1 MRLNS
6 PDKKYRILVAASS
19 VKRSGLIASINS
31 DQHYQLI
38 QPKTPAEALKAA
50 GAGPLDLILVD
61 DDNTISIPDLVIRA
75 KSVDAE
81 TPILVFKDHVPS
93 LADDRLWTLG
103 IDDCMIQPVT
113 PAKFLH
119 HIARAL
125 KMRRLGMKCDELTK
139 ENSQLYQ
146 LAITDG
152 LTKLVNRRH
161 FFERLAT
168 EFARAKRFGGR
179 IGGAICDI
187 DHFKSVND
195 TYGHAA
201 GDRVLMGV
209 AKIIAQTVRGIDIAG
224 RYGGEEFGLL
234 LPETALEGTLNLG
247 EKIRH
252 AIDEH
257 DFTEDAGDLEGPAH
271 ITISIGCASFPE
283 FTVNNSEELLELA
296 DQGLYRAK
304 QTGRNRVVAI
314 EAK

>member
-1 MRLNS
+1 MNH
-6 PDKKYRILVAASS
+6 PDRKYRILVAASS
-19 VKRSGLIASINS
+19 VKQSGLIASLSS
-31 DQHYQLI
+31 DHHYHLI
-38 QPKTPAEALKAA
+38 QPKTAAEALKAA

-61 DDNTISIPDLVIRA
+61 DDDSISIPELVIRA
-75 KSVDAE
+75 KGIDAE
-81 TPILVFKDHVPS
+81 TPILVFKDRVPS

-103 IDDCMIQPVT
+103 IDDCLIQPVT

-125 KMRRLGMKCDELTK
+125 KMRRLGMKCDELAK

-161 FFERLAT
+161 FFDRLT
-168 EFARAKRFGGR
+168 IEFARAKRFGGR

-187 DHFKSVND
+187 DHFKDVND
-195 TYGHAA
+195 TYGHAV
-201 GDRVLMGV
+201 GDRVLLGV
-209 AKIIAQTVRGIDIAG
+209 AKIIASTVRAIDIAG

-234 LPETALEGTLNLG
+234 LPETALEGTMNLG
-247 EKIRH
+247 EKIRR

-257 DFTEDAGDLEGPAH
+257 DFTEDCGDLDGPAH
-271 ITISIGCASFPE
+271 LTISIGCASYPE
-283 FTVNNSEELLELA
+283 YSAKSAEELIELA
-296 DQGLYRAK
+296 DQGLYLAK
-304 QTGRNRVVAI
+304 QSGRNRVSAV